1 MLKNINISYYIKKF
15 SMICLGSLIAA
26 IGLEEFLIPNNVI
39 DGGIVGISI
48 MASSIFELPLGF
60 FLVAFNIPFLIYGA
74 KNIGRQFAV
83 TTAVAICFLSF
94 WSWVFK
100 PIPNLTADVF
110 LATIFGG
117 IIDGIGVGLIMRAG
131 GSLDGTEIV
140 AIVMDK
146 RTVFTVGEIV
156 MFMNLFILSA
166 AGFLFG
172 WDKAMYSLI
181 AYFVIS
187 KMIDVVLKGLEEKYS
202 VMIVTSKEEE
212 VATALLDGLG
222 RGVTK
227 IYGAGGYKGTAR
239 EILYSVV
246 TRLEVGN
253 LKETVRAVDPGAFII
268 VNVVYDSVGGH
279 MKNEKETK

>member
-1 MLKNINISYYIKKF
+1 MGKRINIAGLVRKYVQIA
-15 SMICLGSLIAA
+15 IGALIAA
-26 IGLEEFLIPNNVI
+26 IGLEIFLIPNNII
-39 DGGIVGISI
+39 DGGVVGISI
-48 MASSIFELPLGF
+48 MASAVTDLPLGI
-60 FLVAFNIPFLIYGA
+60 FLVALNIPFLIYGA
-74 KNIGRQFAV
+74 KKIGHRFAI
-83 TTAVAICFLSF
+83 TTMVAICFLSF
-94 WSWVFK
+94 WSAIFE
-100 PIPNLTADVF
+100 PFTRFTSDYF

-146 RTVFTVGEIV
+146 RTAFSVGEIV

-172 WDKAMYSLI
+172 WDKAMYSLV

-187 KMIDVVLKGLEEKYS
+187 KTIDVVLKGLDEKYGI
-202 VMIVTSKEEE
+202 MIITTKEDE
-212 VATALLDGLG
+212 VAAAILKDLG

-227 IYGAGGYKGTAR
+227 IHGEGGYEGDQR

-246 TRLEVGN
+246 TRLEVGSI
-253 LKETVRAVDPGAFII
+253 KDTVRSVDPRAFIT
-268 VNVVYDSVGGH
+268 VNEVYDSVGGH
-279 MKNEKETK
+279 MKSKK